1 MAFPGTRT
9 ELTNWSKSE
18 RSACVVVRA
27 HDVTAISQALAE
39 AQRQGRTVIP
49 RGAGHSYTDAALNTD
64 DLVLDLTPMRR
75 ILGWDAVRGV
85 MCVEPGV
92 TLREVTALA
101 WRDGWWPFVAPSTS
115 AVTIGGC
122 VAMNVTGKNGWK
134 CGCFGDYVL
143 DIDVLFP
150 TGEHRTLTPERD
162 APLFQ
167 AVVGGLGL
175 LGVITAVTLQLRR
188 ITSGYV
194 AMHTRSASSL
204 GDIFAIF
211 AEEAATSDFV
221 EAWIDGFA
229 DGKQL
234 GRGTVSCASLQ
245 PSGEWPAFRLPASD
259 ARERRPPPLARWLG
273 GVGQPTL
280 AASVRYAN
288 RAQYW
293 GSRWI
298 APQRLRRRSLLPYTF
313 YPLVAFTGYHLALP
327 EGVETFQAFVPV
339 PQAQAVFEAALGY
352 AQKYGFQPLWCVIK
366 QHRRDPFLL
375 SYQVDGFSLEL
386 NFRRTHRNAEA
397 LAQMLRQMI
406 QSVITAG
413 GKFYLAKDHFST
425 SEQYCASMGAAT
437 LNRFGELKRQYDP
450 QQTLQ
455 SNLFRRI
462 FHEARP

>member
-1 MAFPGTRT
+1 MVFPGTRT

-18 RSACVVVRA
+18 RSSCIVVRA
-27 HDVTAISQALAE
+27 HDVTAISQVLAD
-39 AQRQGRTVIP
+39 ARMQGRTVIP

-64 DLVLDLTPMRR
+64 DIVLDLSPMRR
-75 ILGWDAVRGV
+75 ILAWDAERGV
-85 MCVEPGV
+85 MRVEPGV

-101 WRDGWWPFVAPSTS
+101 WRDGWWPTIAPSTS

-122 VAMNVTGKNGWK
+122 VAMNVTGKNAWK
-134 CGCFGDYVL
+134 CGCFGDHVL

-150 TGEHRTLTPERD
+150 TGEQCTLTSEGD
-162 APLFQ
+162 TPLFQ

-194 AMHTRSASSL
+194 TTHTRSASAFA
-204 GDIFAIF
+204 DIFAIF
-211 AEEAATSDFV
+211 AEETATSDFV

-234 GRGTVSCASLQ
+234 GRGTVSCASLL
-245 PSGEWPAFRLPASD
+245 PDGEWPAFRLLASD
-259 ARERRPPPLARWLG
+259 TSPQRQAPLARWLG
-273 GVGQPTL
+273 GAGQPAL
-280 AASVRYAN
+280 AAGVRYAN

-293 GSRWI
+293 GSKWI

-313 YPLVAFTGYHLALP
+313 YPPAAFTGYHLALP
-327 EGVETFQAFVPV
+327 EGVETFQAFVPA
-339 PQAQAVFEAALGY
+339 PLAQAVFETVLGY
-352 AQKYGFQPLWCVIK
+352 AQKYGFAPLWCVVK

-397 LAQMLRQMI
+397 LAQMLRRMI
-406 QSVITAG
+406 QCVITAG
-413 GKFYLAKDHFST
+413 GKFYFAKDHFLT
-425 SEQYCASMGAAT
+425 SEQYRASVGEAAFNT
-437 LNRFGELKRQYDP
+437 FADLKRRYDP

-462 FHEARP
+462 FQEARP